1 MQIYASLS
9 EENAAIADVFKNLLK
24 EGDESEHDV
33 DRLDKEDAI
42 TPEER
47 LMFQRAISRLREAQM
62 ARE

>member
-24 EGDESEHDV
+24 EGDEFEHDV

-42 TPEER
+42 TPEDR